1 MDKEERQGLLE
12 ELMAKE
18 IKKMRNVIKKY
29 NREPLLYTPV
39 KIKEADLEK
48 DVAGRITKDE
58 KEDKWIIEID
68 TKVIDD
74 YYKETK
80 DKWLNKYNKRRLKNV
95 IGHELTHGWVDE
107 NYNIFFKDGNR
118 DSSIIFLNALFM
130 FGYTSGHECWYKWR
144 WNSNNVV
151 KCSNK
156 KEFDRYVIS
165 IYKKF
170 NLLEQAYTYN
180 HLKGNKAKSIKV
192 KLTFPYDFNI
202 LNLQKLIACEGYV
215 KGYNSGDKGTY
226 NSKDITLAVGCMV
239 DLDKLDQYIERALET
254 DVSNYK
260 LYNYTNY
267 TYKENKL
274 IREISKKSKV
284 A

>member
-1 MDKEERQGLLE
+1 MKKEERQLLLE
-12 ELMAKE
+12 RLMANE
-18 IKKMRNVIKKY
+18 IKKMRKIVKKY
-29 NREPLLYTPV
+29 NRDPLLYTDV
-39 KIKEADLEK
+39 EIKEFNLEK

-68 TKVIDD
+68 TKVIND

-80 DKWLNKYNKRRLKNV
+80 DKWTNKYNKRTLKGV

-118 DSSIIFLNALFM
+118 DSSIIFLNALVM
-130 FGYTSGHECWYKWR
+130 FGYSSGHDCWFKWR

-180 HLKGNKAKSIKV
+180 CLKGKKAENV
-192 KLTFPYDFNI
+192 KLRLTFPWDYNVYG
-202 LNLQKLIACEGYV
+202 LQKLMSAEGYV

-239 DLDKLDQYIERALET
+239 DLDKLDKYIERALET

-260 LYNYTNY
+260 LYNYVNY
-267 TYKENKL
+267 TYKGNKL
-274 IREISKKSKV
+274 IREINKNSKV

>member
-1 MDKEERQGLLE
+1 MSKEERQKLLE

-18 IKKMRNVIKKY
+18 IKKMRKVIKKY
-29 NREPLLYTPV
+29 NHEPLLYTPIE
-39 KIKEADLEK
+39 IKESSLKEN
-48 DVAGRITKDE
+48 VAGAITKDE
-58 KEDKWIIEID
+58 NEDKWIIEID
-68 TKVIDD
+68 TKVIND

-80 DKWLNKYNKRRLKNV
+80 DKWLNKYNKKRLKNV

-151 KCSNK
+151 KCANK

-180 HLKGNKAKSIKV
+180 HLNGNKAESIKV

-202 LNLQKLIACEGYV
+202 LNLQKLIASEGYV

-239 DLDKLDQYIERALET
+239 DLDKLDKYIERALET

-260 LYNYTNY
+260 LYNYVNY

>member
-1 MDKEERQGLLE
+1 MSKEERQKLLE

-18 IKKMRNVIKKY
+18 IKKMRKVIKKY
-29 NREPLLYTPV
+29 NHEPLLYTPIE
-39 KIKEADLEK
+39 IKESNLEK
-48 DVAGRITKDE
+48 DVAGRIALNE
-58 KEDKWIIEID
+58 NEDKWLIEID
-68 TKVIDD
+68 TKVIND

-80 DKWLNKYNKRRLKNV
+80 DKWINKYNKRTLKGV

-130 FGYTSGHECWYKWR
+130 FGYSSGHDCWFKWR

-180 HLKGNKAKSIKV
+180 CLKGKKAENV
-192 KLTFPYDFNI
+192 KLRLTFPWDYNVYG
-202 LNLQKLIACEGYV
+202 LQKLMSAEGKV
-215 KGYNSGDKGTY
+215 KGYNNGDKGTY

-239 DLDKLDQYIERALET
+239 DLDKLDQYIERALMT

-260 LYNYTNY
+260 IYNYTNY
-267 TYKENKL
+267 TYKGNKL
-274 IREISKKSKV
+274 IREINKNSKV

>member
-1 MDKEERQGLLE
+1 MSKEERQKLLE

-18 IKKMRNVIKKY
+18 IKKMRKVIKKY

-39 KIKEADLEK
+39 EIKESNLEK

-58 KEDKWIIEID
+58 NEDKWIIEID
-68 TKVIDD
+68 TKVIND
-74 YYKETK
+74 YYKENEN
-80 DKWLNKYNKRRLKNV
+80 KWLNKYNKKQLKNV
-95 IGHELTHGWVDE
+95 IGHELTHSWVDE

-118 DSSIIFLNALFM
+118 DSSIIFLNALVM
-130 FGYTSGHECWYKWR
+130 FGYSSGHECWYKWR

-151 KCSNK
+151 KCDNK

-180 HLKGNKAKSIKV
+180 CLKGKKAENV
-192 KLTFPYDFNI
+192 KLRLTFPWDYNVYG
-202 LNLQKLIACEGYV
+202 LQKLMSAEGKV
-215 KGYNSGDKGTY
+215 KGYNNGDKGTY

-239 DLDKLDQYIERALET
+239 DLDKLNQYIERALMT

-260 LYNYTNY
+260 IYNYVNY
-267 TYKENKL
+267 TYKGNKL
-274 IREISKKSKV
+274 IREINKNSKV